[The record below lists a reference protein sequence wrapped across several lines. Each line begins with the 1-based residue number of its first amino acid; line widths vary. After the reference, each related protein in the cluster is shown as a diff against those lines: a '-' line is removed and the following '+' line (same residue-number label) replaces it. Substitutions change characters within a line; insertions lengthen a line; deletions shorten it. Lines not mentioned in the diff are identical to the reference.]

1 MWDIP
6 NLGCPVI
13 LIECVLRIN
22 EEKTP
27 VFFLRVLLPEDAHV
41 MYAALYPQFHS
52 PGQLV
57 YPTGGLCCLPC
68 HPKHALRHQP
78 SPGFS
83 HVDRSDP
90 WLLVQCDQPA
100 DHHCAI
106 GVPWGQPI
114 AHLFCEVAN
123 NQPQFPTCCPETK

>member
-1 MWDIP
+1 MAVAVEGELCATRPLMWDIP

-41 MYAALYPQFHS
+41 MYAALYPHLHP

-57 YPTGGLCCLPC
+57 CPAGGLCL
-68 HPKHALRHQP
+68 LR
-78 SPGFS
+78 
-83 HVDRSDP
+83 R
-90 WLLVQCDQPA
+90 
-100 DHHCAI
+100 
-106 GVPWGQPI
+106 
-114 AHLFCEVAN
+114 HL
-123 NQPQFPTCCPETK
+123 K